1 MSDEDYKVVE
11 SYSAAQNAWYNTQIE
26 YDKSILTLATAGLG
40 FVIALLNTFGVSS
53 TEGLVLNMLAIL
65 SFVVSMATV
74 LIIFKKNGEYLRKR
88 LIPQEQL
95 NGSSSNDTFLGV
107 LDTTAAISFAL
118 GVVFSSILAVSVAL
132 NSYRLTKEK
141 IVTEKNQQSKITD
154 LRESFKGAPLE
165 KKSFN
170 GAPIVNTSTE
180 TTTTT
185 TQSTVNTQNTNS
197 NTKK

>member
-11 SYSAAQNAWYNTQIE
+11 SYSAAQNAWYNTHIE

-65 SFVVSMATV
+65 SFVVSMAAI
-74 LIIFKKNGEYLRKR
+74 LIIFKKNGEYLRKK
-88 LIPQEQL
+88 LLPQEQS
-95 NGSSSNDTFLGV
+95 NECSSHDMFLSV

-118 GVVFSSILAVSVAL
+118 GVVFSATLAVSVAL
-132 NSYRLTKEK
+132 NSYNQTKEK
-141 IVTEKNQQSKITD
+141 VMTEKNKQQATMAHD
-154 LRESFKGAPLE
+154 SFNGAPLE

-170 GAPIVNTSTE
+170 QAPIVKPSTE
-180 TTTTT
+180 TTATT
-185 TQSTVNTQNTNS
+185 TQSSVNTQNTNS